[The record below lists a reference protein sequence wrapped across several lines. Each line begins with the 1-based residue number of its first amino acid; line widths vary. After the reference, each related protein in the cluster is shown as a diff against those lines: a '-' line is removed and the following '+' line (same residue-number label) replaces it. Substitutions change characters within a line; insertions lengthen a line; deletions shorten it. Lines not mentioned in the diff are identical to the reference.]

1 MGVYDQ
7 NLKYDVKRKM
17 LEMYEKMIIYKF
29 EQIRKEKSETD
40 REKIEVEIFELIN
53 TMGELFE

>member
-1 MGVYDQ
+1 MGVYDE

-17 LEMYEKMIIYKF
+17 LEMYEKLINFKF
-29 EQIRKEKSETD
+29 EQIRKEKDETD
-40 REKIEVEIFELIN
+40 RNKIEVEIYEFIN

>member
-1 MGVYDQ
+1 MGAFEET
-7 NLKYDVKRKM
+7 LKYDVKRKM

-29 EQIRKEKSETD
+29 EQIRKEKDETD

>member
-1 MGVYDQ
+1 MGAFDET
-7 NLKYDVKRKM
+7 LKYDVKRKM

-40 REKIEVEIFELIN
+40 RDKIEVEIYELIN
-53 TMGELFE
+53 SMDELIN